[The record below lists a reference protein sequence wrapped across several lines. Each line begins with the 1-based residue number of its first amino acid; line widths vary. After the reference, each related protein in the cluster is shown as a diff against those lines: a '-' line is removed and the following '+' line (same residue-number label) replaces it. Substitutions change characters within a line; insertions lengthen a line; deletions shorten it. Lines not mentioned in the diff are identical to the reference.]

1 VNTVSTVKANCR
13 LPIFVR
19 VNCCHGSNELPN
31 TYCLLPM
38 TRLELEAA
46 FVLFDLHFAIV
57 GNVFYV
63 GYHYSLSAG
72 EWAEIIYAE
81 ITGYR

>member
-1 VNTVSTVKANCR
+1 
-13 LPIFVR
+13 
-19 VNCCHGSNELPN
+19 
-31 TYCLLPM
+31 M
-38 TRLELEAA
+38 TRLELGAA
-46 FVLFDLHFAIV
+46 FVLFDLHFAIE